1 MVKENLKELTK
12 DLIHLEYRIDIH
24 KLEDDCFFISD
35 FYTIVNDQNNEIE
48 ITVFEKGNKKLLQI
62 TAIVETHSEGTLY
75 YTNYYINE
83 SFKKGISKFRLQ

>member
-1 MVKENLKELTK
+1 MVTENLKELTK

-48 ITVFEKGNKKLLQI
+48 ITVFEKGNKNICGCHLSFRFCAPERRRQI
-62 TAIVETHSEGTLY
+62 LEFWWE
-75 YTNYYINE
+75 N
-83 SFKKGISKFRLQ
+83 Q